1 MGDVGD
7 EEASE
12 TVADLPRFE
21 ADADAVR
28 EADLRAA
35 AAATAARDGVPA
47 RWGPEAGQRQAE
59 DHDHRAVG
67 DGRRATRAARE
78 AATHRRAV
86 GPARARETRNQ
97 PNEAVSRRSRLH
109 AYDGQIA
116 PSASVRDHHHR
127 AASTAS
133 AGVPGQLP
141 GSLRQ
146 TQQPARGGHD
156 LRVAVRRCGHS
167 CAARRMPT
175 MPGGG
180 ARVPEDVLLDGCSRW
195 RGGGG
200 TRSWAARRKAT
211 LTPNPR
217 RIGSRTAPADASSG
231 G

>member
-21 ADADAVR
+21 ADAEAVR

-35 AAATAARDGVPA
+35 AAATAARDGVPRDGVPRLGNGKPRITTTAPWAMGAGRPAPPA
-47 RWGPEAGQRQAE
+47 RQRRTAAPWAPPAPGKPGTSPTKQS
-59 DHDHRAVG
+59 AVG
-67 DGRRATRAARE
+67 LGSMPTMGRSLPPHQCAT
-78 AATHRRAV
+78 T
-86 GPARARETRNQ
+86 TT
-97 PNEAVSRRSRLH
+97 
-109 AYDGQIA
+109 A
-116 PSASVRDHHHR
+116 PS
-127 AASTAS
+127 STAA

-180 ARVPEDVLLDGCSRW
+180 ARVPEDVLLDGAA
-195 RGGGG
+195 GGGVVEG
-200 TRSWAARRKAT
+200 RVHGRREG
-211 LTPNPR
+211 R
-217 RIGSRTAPADASSG
+217 RR
-231 G
+231 